1 MNDNNIKKN
10 KNRRNSQSPDTP
22 KSRNKPSSV
31 SKTQEDSTDRFR
43 ENLKTGK
50 SNIIVTN

>member
-10 KNRRNSQSPDTP
+10 KNIGKTQSPGTP
-22 KSRNKPSSV
+22 ISRNKPSSV
-31 SKTQEDSTDRFR
+31 SKIQEDSTDRFR